1 MIVLPKKLRSGPTAT
16 ELRDRALMAMNGE
29 ARDLSRADQQ
39 RRDVLLRQ
47 LPELQP
53 YFHKTSE

>member
-29 ARDLSRADQQ
+29 ARDLSRADQD
-39 RRDVLLRQ
+39 RRESLIEKLRLLERQ
-47 LPELQP
+47 
-53 YFHKTSE
+53 